1 MLFTGIYSGSGSRMK
16 KESQIA
22 FIELVNKVKHS
33 GRLQEMKNYTQHG
46 RISTYHHC
54 YSVAE
59 TSYKLKEFFHISVDE
74 DVLIRGAM
82 LHDYFL
88 YDWHSHEGPLHGFYH
103 PIAALANA
111 NQDFQLSEKEQNI
124 IYSHMWPLTI
134 TKVPRCREAWI
145 VSVADKIVSTKE
157 TLFKR

>member
-1 MLFTGIYSGSGSRMK
+1 MK
-16 KESQIA
+16 AEKQEA
-22 FIELVNKVKHS
+22 FLQLIDQVKDA
-33 GRLQEMKNYTQHG
+33 GRTQEMKNFTQHG
-46 RISTYHHC
+46 RISTYYHC

-59 TSYKLKEFFHISVDE
+59 TSFRLKEFLHIQVSE
-74 DVLIRGAM
+74 EELIRGAM

-103 PIAALANA
+103 PKAALSNA
-111 NQDFQLSEKEQNI
+111 KEDFELTQKEQNI

-145 VSVADKIVSTKE
+145 VSIADKIVSTKE
-157 TLFKR
+157 TLFQR